1 MNSMMIAGIVFL
13 LIFPACLI
21 WAAISDLRTMT
32 ISNRLCL
39 ILAGGFY
46 PAALLLGLNPV
57 MIGLHTLLAFIVL
70 LAGMAMFAAGW
81 MGGGDAKLM
90 TAASLWLGL
99 SAALPFVFYV
109 ALMGGALT
117 LVFLI
122 LRKLFKRHTDT
133 MSGWQ
138 QRLMTDKGGIPY
150 GVAIFAGALMAA
162 PSGALF
168 KLAGL

>member
-1 MNSMMIAGIVFL
+1 MTL
-13 LIFPACLI
+13 LNISVTAFMLIYPACLL
-21 WAAISDLRTMT
+21 WAAISDIRTMT

-46 PAALLLGLNPV
+46 PAALLLGLSLPL
-57 MIGLHTLLAFIVL
+57 IGLHTLLAFGVL

-99 SAALPFVFYV
+99 SATLPFVFYV
-109 ALMGGALT
+109 AIAGGALT
-117 LVFLI
+117 LLFLI
-122 LRKLFKRHTDT
+122 LRKVFKRTET
-133 MSGWQ
+133 MTEWQ
-138 QRLMTDKGGIPY
+138 KRLMTDKGGVPY
-150 GVAIFAGALMAA
+150 GVAIFAGALLAA
-162 PSGALF
+162 PHGALF

>member
-1 MNSMMIAGIVFL
+1 MNIAGIAFL

-21 WAAISDLRTMT
+21 WAAISDIRTMT

-46 PAALLLGLNPV
+46 PAAVLVGLSWPL
-57 MIGLHTLLAFIVL
+57 IGIHTLLAFAVL

-109 ALMGGALT
+109 ALMGGVLT
-117 LVFLI
+117 VVFLI
-122 LRKLFKRHTDT
+122 LRKLFHRHINS

-150 GVAIFAGALMAA
+150 GVAIFAGALLAA
-162 PSGALF
+162 PSGVLF